1 MPVTPLTLSIVLDA
15 NNKGLVTN
23 VRVSKKE
30 LDKFNKSVDGSGVSA
45 GRARDK
51 MGRFVKQTK
60 DVDVTSR
67 RAGKSVR
74 SLTSGFGGLAGMLA
88 GIGIGVVVRELAM
101 GIDTMQGMEAQLK
114 TITGDWESANVE
126 LERLIGFA
134 KQTPYDLNQS
144 VEAFAKLTH
153 LGLNP
158 SERAMMSYGNTAS
171 AMGKDLMQM
180 IEAVADASV
189 GEFERLKEFG
199 IKASQQGD
207 KVRLTFQGNT
217 TEIGKDAAS
226 IQEYLLAIGE
236 NQFAGAMEDQMT
248 RLGAK
253 YSNFKMEVL
262 QLTDALG
269 DAGLTAIMGGIVD
282 GGAEMVA
289 MFTDIVRSGVVLDEL
304 GIWADQ
310 FHTTFNLIL
319 DDLGLSREQLDD
331 VAGDGIDGLKAVF
344 DFWLSGMR
352 EIGDFMKNYPANLR
366 TVWHI
371 IIGESEIAWEKLKT
385 GSINLGSHINEG
397 WQKIS
402 HAADGAWS
410 WVELQFAG
418 MMDGILLTMAS
429 GLTSLAGSIS
439 SLPGM
444 EDVSS
449 SILAGAESLTSMA
462 DAQTQVK
469 YEMELANIEHQTTI
483 ALIAE
488 KRHLSAADSQAS
500 INEINQRIAK
510 VIEERNAMIA
520 VSNAKR
526 AAAKKERDAK
536 KKSKTSKSRK
546 SVSNDVSDFKYDDS
560 GMKKLIADVDKLGG
574 AWGSTGDVMTR
585 AFGTM
590 ADNINALSKS
600 QDDYNKLQ
608 DVMGVERKKIMK
620 IDDLGERQEQ
630 LKKLD
635 KVETDVSDA
644 RLSNTLG
651 SFSSITGA
659 AAQMFDEQSKGRE
672 ALHKMEQAFT
682 IIEVGLAM
690 QKAGANAISAITA
703 AFEAPWPIGFAS
715 GAAMIAIMAGLG
727 VFSGSSGVAPPSA
740 ASRQESQGT
749 GTVLGSDDKSA
760 SIENSYSRIED
771 LELDQYAEL
780 QTMNAQ
786 LRDLNNNITHLATS
800 LVVQYGQFNGE
811 AYDGFLGSKSNSDTG
826 GFFAKNGSKLFG
838 SSIGGSIGGIVDS
851 VIGSF
856 SKTKVS
862 LLDSGL
868 AFGKQ
873 NLGRVYQTG
882 ETDLWAYND
891 IKTKK
896 SSFWG
901 LSSKTK
907 YSTDFKAVNS
917 DIENEVGRI
926 FMNIGDSAMSAVEL
940 LGLDVANSLN
950 TFMIDLPRLSFKDL
964 SGDEIQKEL
973 EAVFSQQSDLIA
985 QWLAPSMKEYQQIGE
1000 GLYDTLIRVSQ
1011 EQAVFNAALE
1021 QSGLALSRFGDVS
1034 AEAQIAISQSIIE
1047 LSGGIESFKE
1057 STNTYFSEFFS
1068 EQEQFDFLA
1077 SQLATQFENLGQRV
1091 PANEAQFKALVESLN
1106 LTTDSGQR
1114 TYAAL
1119 MRLVPA
1125 AAEYY
1130 DQLEQQA
1137 DKVKQ
1142 LTSDIGS
1149 TLDQI
1154 LGGTALSDLIA
1165 AEERR
1170 MQEQQ
1175 AGADA
1180 LYRTE
1185 MQRYD
1190 QSIAAQKS
1198 LMDYLNGLQLGELS
1212 TLTPEQQLAE
1222 AKAQFSTVL
1231 AAAKGGDID
1240 AANSA
1245 TGIASSYLSIAR
1257 DFYASSDAYSDI
1269 FVDVNNQLGSIADVM
1284 GNVVAPNETELGES
1298 DELKRLK
1305 AELDIANAAKEVAN
1319 NEALANTLADQ
1330 LAALS
1335 LAKDESISSLITSM
1349 GIDLDEVATAL
1360 GLDIESVVTKLG
1372 LEFKSLNEIVGI
1384 SNADLAKA
1392 LGVDLETLASTLG
1405 ISITELNTSFDGSMK
1420 DIADAFGIDIATVV
1434 SALGLESKSLTEII
1448 SISNVELAKAL
1459 GVDLETFASTLGL
1472 GLTELNTSFNGS
1484 VKDISDAFGV
1494 DIATVV
1500 SALDLEFKSLNEIV
1514 GISNADLARVLGV
1527 DLETLASTLGIN
1539 ITELNTSFDGSMKDI
1554 ADAFGVDI
1562 TSLADALGVD
1572 LNTLIES
1579 NKAGLDGVRN
1589 AVDGMDINVG
1599 ISAPP
1604 LPPVWLPPPITNPQ
1618 TGLPEQIPLMVDEL
1632 SALRTEVQLMRE
1644 DNALFAQ
1651 QAELSRIKQ
1660 VNYAQKTVSSL
1671 KAPID
1676 TRRLA

>member
-1 MPVTPLTLSIVLDA
+1 MPVTQPLTLSIVLDA
-15 NNKGLVTN
+15 DNKGLVGT

-30 LDKFNKSVDGSGVSA
+30 LDKLNASVDNTGDSSA
-45 GRARDK
+45 RAHK
-51 MGRFVKQTK
+51 KLSKLEKKTK
-60 DVDVTSR
+60 DVGTASR
-67 RAGKSVR
+67 KTGQSVGSLAKSLGAV
-74 SLTSGFGGLAGMLA
+74 
-88 GIGIGVVVRELAM
+88 GVAVFAAATVADFYREVINASMAIEGYQAAL
-101 GIDTMQGMEAQLK
+101 LSV
-114 TITGDWESANVE
+114 TGDQTLANQE
-126 LERLIGFA
+126 LNYAREVALSLG
-134 KQTPYDLNQS
+134 
-144 VEAFAKLTH
+144 
-153 LGLNP
+153 LGLNETTRQYVKLSAAAQGTSLEGQGVKAIFESVSKASRVLNLSA
-158 SERAMMSYGNTAS
+158 SETEGALNAIQQMMSKGSVQAEELKGQLGERLPGAFQLAAK
-171 AMGKDLMQM
+171 AMGVSTKELNKMLELGQVTADDLLPKL
-180 IEAVADASV
+180 ASV
-189 GEFERLKEFG
+189 LEERFG
-199 IKASQQGD
+199 PAVEKATSGASQGF
-207 KVRLTFQGNT
+207 KNLGNQWQ
-217 TEIGKDAAS
+217 I
-226 IQEYLLAIGE
+226 
-236 NQFAGAMEDQMT
+236 
-248 RLGAK
+248 
-253 YSNFKMEVL
+253 FKESV
-262 QLTDALG
+262 G
-269 DAGLTAIMGGIVD
+269 DAGVYDGLSSLAQSTANSLEFMSGTLQDV
-282 GGAEMVA
+282 VA
-289 MFTDIVRSGVVLDEL
+289 SGQMLDEL
-304 GIWADQ
+304 TIWADQ

-319 DDLGLSREQLDD
+319 EDLGLSRELLDD
-331 VAGDGIDGLKAVF
+331 VAGDGVDGLKAVF

-352 EIGDFMKNYPANLR
+352 EIGDFMKNYPANAR
-366 TVWHI
+366 TISHI
-371 IIGESEIAWEKLKT
+371 ILGEAEIAYEKLKA
-385 GSINLGSHINEG
+385 GAINLGSHINEG
-397 WQKIS
+397 WQNIA
-402 HAADGAWS
+402 HAADSAWS

-444 EDVSS
+444 DDVSA

-462 DAQTQVK
+462 DAQAQVK
-469 YEMELANIEHQTTI
+469 HEMELANIEHQTTL

-488 KRHLSAADSQAS
+488 KRALSAADSQAS

-510 VIEERNAMIA
+510 IIEERNALIT
-520 VSNAKR
+520 VSDAKR

-536 KKSKTSKSRK
+536 KKPKASTSRK

-574 AWGSTGDVMTR
+574 AWGNTGDVMTR

-608 DVMGVERKKIMK
+608 DIMGVERQKIMK

-635 KVETDVSDA
+635 KAETDVSDA

-651 SFSSITGA
+651 SFASITGA

-672 ALHKMEQAFT
+672 ALHKIEQAFT
-682 IIEVGLAM
+682 IVEVGLAM
-690 QKAGANAISAITA
+690 QKATANALSAISNQGQGDPYTA
-703 AFEAPWPIGFAS
+703 FARI
-715 GAAMIAIMAGLG
+715 AAMGAIMAGLG
-727 VFSGSSGVAPPSA
+727 LFSGSTGEAPQSA

-749 GTVLGSDDKSA
+749 GTVLGSDAKSA

-780 QTMNAQ
+780 QDMNAQ

-811 AYDGFLGSKSNSDTG
+811 AYDGFLGSKSNSDTND
-826 GFFAKNGSKLFG
+826 FFAKNGSKLFG
-838 SSIGGSIGGIVDS
+838 KTLGGSIGGIVDS

-873 NLGRVYQTG
+873 SLGRVYQTG

-896 SSFWG
+896 SKFWG
-901 LSSKTK
+901 LSSKTN

-917 DIENEVGRI
+917 DIEDEVGRI

-950 TFMIDLPRLSFKDL
+950 SFMIDLPRLSFKDM
-964 SGDEIQKEL
+964 SGEEIQKEL
-973 EAVFSQQSDLIA
+973 QAIFSQQSDLIA
-985 QWLAPSMKEYQQIGE
+985 KWLAPSMKEYQKIGE

-1021 QSGLALSRFGDVS
+1021 QSGLALSRFGDIT

-1077 SQLATQFENLGQRV
+1077 SQLATQFDNLGQRV
-1091 PANEAQFKALVESLN
+1091 PANKAQFKSLVESLD

-1165 AEERR
+1165 AEEQR

-1175 AGADA
+1175 AAADA

-1222 AKAQFSTVL
+1222 AKAQFGSVL
-1231 AAAKGGDID
+1231 AAAQGGDID

-1269 FVDVNNQLGSIADVM
+1269 FVDVNKQLGTIANVM
-1284 GNVVAPNETELGES
+1284 GNVVAPNEAVLGES

-1305 AELDIANAAKEVAN
+1305 AELDIANAAKEVAK

-1335 LAKDESISSLITSM
+1335 LAKDESIGSLITSM
-1349 GIDLDEVATAL
+1349 GIDLDEVSSAL
-1360 GLDIESVVTKLG
+1360 
-1372 LEFKSLNEIVGI
+1372 
-1384 SNADLAKA
+1384 
-1392 LGVDLETLASTLG
+1392 
-1405 ISITELNTSFDGSMK
+1405 
-1420 DIADAFGIDIATVV
+1420 GIDIE
-1434 SALGLESKSLTEII
+1434 ALLE
-1448 SISNVELAKAL
+1448 A
-1459 GVDLETFASTLGL
+1459 
-1472 GLTELNTSFNGS
+1472 
-1484 VKDISDAFGV
+1484 
-1494 DIATVV
+1494 
-1500 SALDLEFKSLNEIV
+1500 
-1514 GISNADLARVLGV
+1514 
-1527 DLETLASTLGIN
+1527 
-1539 ITELNTSFDGSMKDI
+1539 
-1554 ADAFGVDI
+1554 
-1562 TSLADALGVD
+1562 
-1572 LNTLIES
+1572 
-1579 NKAGLDGVRN
+1579 NKAGLGNVTD
-1589 AVDGMDINVG
+1589 AVDDIDVNVE
-1599 ISAPP
+1599 
-1604 LPPVWLPPPITNPQ
+1604 VTLPPPTTPPPPQ
-1618 TGLPEQIPLMVDEL
+1618 TGIPTVSFIDQAGLTDEL
-1632 SALRTEVQLMRE
+1632 KALRTEVQLMRE
-1644 DNALFAQ
+1644 DNAVFAQ
-1651 QAELSRIKQ
+1651 QAELSRGKQ

-1671 KAPID
+1671 KTPID